1 MQISGRTL
9 RANTLPVPILLS
21 EAARMQAGRGD
32 YSCIRDLT
40 FPSVCLFVRLSVC
53 GGGAKASYL
62 ATFGVPGYI
71 VSL

>member
-53 GGGAKASYL
+53 GDAEAFYL
-62 ATFGVPGYI
+62 ATFGVPCYI
-71 VSL
+71 ASL